1 MRRPLALL
9 VVALLSTVAIAATPA
24 SRVVTGA
31 TVAGLFGPPWIS
43 IEYPANPFDRAN
55 RGAYLYVHTF
65 HHNEAIG
72 ATLTAS
78 AEGIVGEARRSMPL
92 DLAKTERPGT
102 YALRRQWPADGTW
115 MLVITMR
122 QGGPGDG
129 ATALVDIGPS
139 GDVAGVR
146 VPSTTRDGW
155 VVPTP
160 VSRQQIDD
168 ALRAR
173 TTSVARG
180 R

>member
-1 MRRPLALL
+1 MRRPFALLAL
-9 VVALLSTVAIAATPA
+9 ALLSTTAIAAAPV
-24 SRVVTGA
+24 SRVSTASSVGA
-31 TVAGLFGPPWIS
+31 LFGPPWIS

-65 HHNEAIG
+65 HHNDAVE

-78 AEGIVGEARRSMPL
+78 AEGIVGGARRSVAL
-92 DLAKTERPGT
+92 DVATTSRPGT
-102 YALRRQWPADGTW
+102 YALRRQWPAEGTW
-115 MLVITMR
+115 MLVITTR
-122 QGGPGDG
+122 QGSLDG
-129 ATALVDIGPS
+129 ATALVDIGPA
-139 GDVAGVR
+139 GDVAAVR

-173 TTSVARG
+173 TTTVARG
-180 R
+180 SR